1 MKAQEAQSK
10 SNQDHY
16 LHELVGVCPCVGG
29 ENEYKFKITL
39 EFFRF
44 LSNKMSLRP
53 GYRALR
59 RDAEARNIPLAYSA
73 PQSQIDLT
81 QSNPAF

>member
-29 ENEYKFKITL
+29 ENEYKSKITQC
-39 EFFRF
+39 FFQINAPPAR
-44 LSNKMSLRP
+44 LP
-53 GYRALR
+53 DTPA
-59 RDAEARNIPLAYSA
+59 ARNITGSPTMRVGL
-73 PQSQIDLT
+73 SQIELT
-81 QSNPAF
+81 QSHPAF